1 MCHKSL
7 TPTTQQSKKIMD
19 KICYALI
26 LSLLAFNL
34 VKADQTEVAQ
44 GRDGTI
50 TLNDGT
56 NSYWQSALIIIPIL
70 VIIIVLDFAIFGTF
84 ASRSD
89 ELNPISHFFFHARN
103 GLQSLRNRRRHGYN
117 PYHPDHHDLQQRLRH
132 RHSKPR
138 ASWRYFSN

>member
-1 MCHKSL
+1 
-7 TPTTQQSKKIMD
+7 MD
-19 KICYALI
+19 KFCYTFI

-34 VKADQTEVAQ
+34 AKADEAVSTE

-50 TLNDGT
+50 TLNDGS
-56 NSYWQSALIIIPIL
+56 NSYIQSALIIIPIL

-103 GLQSLRNRRRHGYN
+103 GLQSLRNKRRHGPY
-117 PYHPDHHDLQQRLRH
+117 YHPDHHYYKRSVDSVGPVLAAM
-132 RHSKPR
+132 
-138 ASWRYFSN
+138 ASAQEKYDE

>member
-1 MCHKSL
+1 
-7 TPTTQQSKKIMD
+7 MD

-26 LSLLAFNL
+26 ISLLAFNL
-34 VKADQTEVAQ
+34 VKAEDQTSEVAQ

-50 TLNDGT
+50 TLNDGS

-132 RHSKPR
+132 HSHILNQEP
-138 ASWRYFSN
+138 AGVIFLIYLSN

>member
-1 MCHKSL
+1 
-7 TPTTQQSKKIMD
+7 MD
-19 KICYALI
+19 KFCYTFI

-34 VKADQTEVAQ
+34 AKADEAVSTE

-50 TLNDGT
+50 TLNDGS
-56 NSYWQSALIIIPIL
+56 NSYIQSALIIIPIL

-103 GLQSLRNRRRHGYN
+103 GLQSLRNKRRHGPY
-117 PYHPDHHDLQQRLRH
+117 YHPDHHYYKMLKKREKDR
-132 RHSKPR
+132 
-138 ASWRYFSN
+138 

>member
-1 MCHKSL
+1 
-7 TPTTQQSKKIMD
+7 MD

-34 VKADQTEVAQ
+34 VKAEDTTEVE

-50 TLNDGT
+50 TLNDGS
-56 NSYWQSALIIIPIL
+56 NSYWQSALIISM
-70 VIIIVLDFAIFGTF
+70 LDFAIFGTF

-132 RHSKPR
+132 RRYSKPR
-138 ASWRYFSN
+138 APAGVIIFFLIRTSATYLLNS